1 MPLSPSITDRETET
15 AYARLRDRVL
25 DRDQPGATQV
35 TYDLIRAGRSS
46 AEILSETVRIHA
58 PYTHVPYHQ
67 RMDGGFVRFVN
78 NDHALLSARATL
90 SLQHLMPDPL
100 KHLPLAQTAWY
111 VPSSLDI
118 WNQLLGKV
126 PGHYARRTYDESAHP
141 DGPAAPAVHWDDQ
154 EAATLQGSF
163 QEELERWQRL
173 VEWGHVDDAYK
184 LWLGLWQLPERREEL
199 LAHTMFAGLMDV
211 QDRMIWNRSFT
222 TGHKSY
228 RQRSLIELGRA
239 IGWDNAH
246 HVIYAAVPDLAVGPR
261 WYSNFEAACQIMQY
275 ELEDASPSSS
285 LAATVASDTDRRLFA
300 NTTPVSEPEAEALIH
315 VIMRGDESHFIDPL
329 IALLRAGRAPRSV
342 MDAIQIAAA
351 RVLMETR
358 APHAFGMPQHA
369 VEYCNMVTWFFDNF
383 DHPHRTKL
391 LFVAAN
397 FINQGARYIRAR
409 DRFFVDDGVVNGPRQ
424 VKPPAAAESL
434 SGPQILQRLEHA
446 LLTLDLDGSVDWTQ
460 AYLNNGSDRQP
471 LIETLAV
478 GAAKQGND
486 PHNQEL
492 GLCILEDYRR
502 TSSPFRD
509 TLLLASAHHTAGHIK
524 YGDQFELLR
533 HYGDAFGLPTDAEPA
548 GGDDPAE
555 AFLDDIEV
563 ELVADP
569 VGDS

>member
-1 MPLSPSITDRETET
+1 MTLSPSITDSQTRTQYE
-15 AYARLRDRVL
+15 RLRDHVMQ
-25 DRDQPGATQV
+25 RDQPGATAV
-35 TYDLIRAGRSS
+35 TYDLIRAGR
-46 AEILSETVRIHA
+46 ATTEILSETVRIHA

-90 SLQHLMPDPL
+90 SLQHLMPETL
-100 KHLPLAQTAWY
+100 HHLPLAQTAWY

-126 PGHYARRTYDESAHP
+126 PGHYARRTYDESQHP
-141 DGPAAPAVHWDDQ
+141 DGPADPAVHWQDQ
-154 EAATLQGSF
+154 EPAALQGSF
-163 QEELERWQRL
+163 EEEVERWQRL

-184 LWLGLWQLPERREEL
+184 LWLGLWEADERREEL
-199 LAHTMFAGLMDV
+199 LSHTMFAGLMDV

-239 IGWDNAH
+239 IGWENAH

-261 WYSNFEAACQIMQY
+261 YYSNFEAACQIMQY
-275 ELEDASPSSS
+275 ELEDESPSSS
-285 LAATVASDTDRRLFA
+285 LAATGVSDTDRRLFA
-300 NTTPVSEPEAEALIH
+300 NTAPVSEPEAETLIH
-315 VIMRGDESHFIDPL
+315 VIMRGDESNFIDPL
-329 IALLRAGRAPRSV
+329 IGLLRGGRSPRSI

-369 VEYCNMVTWFFDNF
+369 VEYCNMVGWFFDNF

-397 FINQGARYIRAR
+397 FINQGARYIKAR
-409 DRFFVDDGVVNGPRQ
+409 DRFHTNDGIVNGPRQ
-424 VKPPAAAESL
+424 VQPPAAAESMTG
-434 SGPQILQRLEHA
+434 SQILSHLDRA
-446 LLTLDLDGSVDWTQ
+446 LLALELNASVDWTQ
-460 AYLNNGSDRQP
+460 AYLDAGFDRQP

-478 GAAKQGND
+478 AAAKHGND

-492 GLCILEDYRR
+492 GLCILEDYARS
-502 TSSPFRD
+502 SSPFRD
-509 TLLLASAHHTAGHIK
+509 ELLLASAHHTAGHIK

-533 HYGDAFGLPTDAEPA
+533 HFGEAFDVPTQAESA

-555 AFLDDIEV
+555 AFLDDIEA
-563 ELVADP
+563 ETLADP